1 MRRIALICMQ
11 LFLSIT
17 MYAQANNFHSADGKI
32 YWQKI
37 YEKELD
43 VVSALTNA
51 GIFTDITT
59 VNGVVSARMKQ
70 TAIDLN
76 GRSAMSVPILIRDGN
91 MTCFIR
97 IQSKDGRYRVTV
109 EQFKIHDKYEK
120 DNEAGT
126 ELEFWYIKKQDS
138 SLKPTFIKTAAPI
151 LDDMLSELF
160 AFNNKLDDEW

>member
-17 MYAQANNFHSADGKI
+17 MYAQANNFHSEDGKI

-59 VNGVVSARMKQ
+59 VN
-70 TAIDLN
+70 
-76 GRSAMSVPILIRDGN
+76 
-91 MTCFIR
+91 
-97 IQSKDGRYRVTV
+97 
-109 EQFKIHDKYEK
+109 
-120 DNEAGT
+120 
-126 ELEFWYIKKQDS
+126 
-138 SLKPTFIKTAAPI
+138 
-151 LDDMLSELF
+151 
-160 AFNNKLDDEW
+160 